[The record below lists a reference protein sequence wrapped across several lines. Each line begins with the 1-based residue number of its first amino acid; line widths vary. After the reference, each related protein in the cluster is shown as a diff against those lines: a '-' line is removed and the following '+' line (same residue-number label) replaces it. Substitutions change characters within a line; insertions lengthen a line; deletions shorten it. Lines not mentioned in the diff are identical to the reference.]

1 MYSKILGYVSF
12 KIFAADISDIVNK
25 LRNSGF
31 AVHDLRT
38 DGKFVYGEISWC
50 DHDELKALVN
60 GNSAQFEREDKHG
73 LAFRLMGYKK
83 RFGIAVGTVLA
94 AAMIFYLSNTV
105 LTIEVYGNESMS
117 DTEIISVMNDYGI
130 AIGKFIPSLDLRR
143 CERQIITAFDEFSW
157 IGIRSSGC
165 RILVEVS
172 ERTEKP
178 EMVPTASPC
187 NIIAAKDAQIVEIKN
202 VYMGM
207 LVPMLYDGVKK
218 GDLLVSGTVNGKL
231 DHDYYVHA
239 MGEIIGRYN
248 EEITFFQPCSDT
260 VTEYSDS
267 FTRKSLYMFGIKI
280 PLYLNKGIDGEYEFS
295 ESLNYLSVFNLK
307 LPVGI
312 VFEEIK
318 PYVLTECI
326 YDREQAVALLNEKIK
341 NYEYNFYGGEDIEII
356 DKQTEYTEA
365 EDGISVTVTYTLEGD
380 IGITQEIMAKY

>member
-1 MYSKILGYVSF
+1 MYNKILGYVSF

-31 AVHDLRT
+31 AVHELRT
-38 DGKFVYGEISWC
+38 DGKYVYGEISWC
-50 DHDELKALVN
+50 DYGELKALVS
-60 GNSAQFEREDKHG
+60 GNSAQLETEEKHG
-73 LAFRLMGYKK
+73 LVFWLMKYKK
-83 RFGIAVGTVLA
+83 RFGIALGTVIA

-105 LTIEVYGNESMS
+105 LTIEVCGNESMS
-117 DTEIISVMNDYGI
+117 DAEIISVMNDYGI
-130 AIGKFIPSLDLRR
+130 SIGKFIPSIDLRR
-143 CERQIITAFDEFSW
+143 CERRIITAFDGFSW

-239 MGEIIGRYN
+239 MGEIIGRYD
-248 EEITFFQPCSDT
+248 EKITFFQPYNDT

-267 FTRKSLYMFGIKI
+267 FTRKSLYLFGIKI
-280 PLYLNKGIDGEYEFS
+280 PLYLNKGIEGEYEFS
-295 ESLNYLSVFNLK
+295 EALNYLSVFNLK
-307 LPVGI
+307 LPAGI

-318 PYVLTECI
+318 PYVLTECV
-326 YDREQAVALLNEKIK
+326 YDREQAVALLDEKIK

-356 DKQTEYTEA
+356 DKQTEYTETD
-365 EDGISVTVTYTLEGD
+365 DGISVTVTYTLEGN
-380 IGITQEIMAKY
+380 IGVTQEIMAKY